1 MNILW
6 ILMMII
12 SLGFFVFGEPSSV
25 IEVMN
30 TSVSETI
37 DLCISLCAIYILW
50 MGLLQ
55 IVEDSGLSNK
65 LALFLAPVIRLLFGN
80 VSKEASQYI
89 AMNLSANIL
98 GLGNA
103 STPAGLRAMKAL
115 DNGKGVLSMPMAM
128 LFALNCCSL
137 QLLPTTIISLRSQY
151 GSANS
156 SDVIFPII
164 IVSIICCVICIS
176 LVKIFYK
183 KEGYKK

>member
-1 MNILW
+1 
-6 ILMMII
+6 MIV
-12 SLGFFVFGEPSSV
+12 SLGFFVFGDPASV
-25 IEVMN
+25 VEVMN
-30 TSVSETI
+30 TSVSDTI
-37 DLCISLCAIYILW
+37 ELCLTLCAIYILW

-65 LALFLAPVIRLLFGN
+65 LAVCLAPVIRLLFGN

-115 DNGKGVLSMPMAM
+115 DNGSGTLSMPMAM

-137 QLLPTTIISLRSQY
+137 QLLPTTIISLRSQH
-151 GSANS
+151 GSVNS

-164 IVSIICCVICIS
+164 IVSIICCGLCIC
-176 LVKIFYK
+176 LVKLFYK
-183 KEGYKK
+183 KAGHNYE